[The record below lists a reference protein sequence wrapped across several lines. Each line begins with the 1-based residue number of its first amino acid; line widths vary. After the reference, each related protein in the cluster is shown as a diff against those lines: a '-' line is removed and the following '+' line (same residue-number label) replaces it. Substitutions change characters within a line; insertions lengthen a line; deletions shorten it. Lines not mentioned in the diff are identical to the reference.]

1 MPASKHLNYYGFLG
15 LFVLLVSVASYFI
28 LNNANCTPA
37 TMDHYD
43 KLKPIQIA
51 GGVTGAVLFL
61 LSFFNIA
68 NVLYDIKILFFVVV
82 VAIIGVSGVMFWGA
96 FIAFSEPCTAKLI
109 GIGFGGLVNKNAF
122 EAEDKHNIAVMV
134 LDVVAGLM
142 LLSIGGTF
150 AKRL

>member
-1 MPASKHLNYYGFLG
+1 
-15 LFVLLVSVASYFI
+15 
-28 LNNANCTPA
+28 
-37 TMDHYD
+37 MDHYD

-109 GIGFGGLVNKNAF
+109 GNIGFGGLVNKNAF

-134 LDVVAGLM
+134 SDLR
-142 LLSIGGTF
+142 F
-150 AKRL
+150 AANLVPF